1 MGDITGTVRVTGKI
15 TPTNTDDRFATHD
28 ALFGK
33 GGWRNVDTLAERND
47 ISDERRRAGM
57 VVVVDEDGKAY
68 MLKPAPWAYDDTD
81 WEEFGFGGGAG
92 EGNTIH
98 VLSGQTITIN
108 QYRQSLVF
116 GDVVVDGG
124 GTLVIDG
131 ELRIINGVLSVEA
144 GGVVEL
150 NGSLVYEQV
159 VVPSDL
165 LVYVPVNI
173 GSLFNGAYLQYNQTT
188 NQMDAVSLSLN
199 VVDGTEQGQTLHWDT
214 GTSMYQP
221 SSNLMWDE
229 SSTTLYVGGTGGMLM
244 RDRNGSVHIGFS
256 AGNGG
261 DGNGSVFI
269 GRYAGIGS
277 AYSDSVAVGE
287 YALGRVSRFASNSVA
302 VGRYAGYNEYVS
314 GSNVFVGSFSGYSV
328 SSSSNSVFIGRDAGY
343 SCVSGSDNVYIGYS
357 AGANANPSNNVCIG
371 SYAGYNLGSP
381 SDGFSN
387 VCIGTN
393 AGRNGRY
400 NYNVIIG
407 HDAFSGS
414 IGAQGQG
421 IYIGGFAGSVATS
434 IQQVAVMGYQ
444 AGQYNQSNYNTFI
457 GHRAGRYNTTGDRN
471 TVIGW
476 ESGATQSFGYNLG
489 SGNTIIGAWNARASQ
504 GTASYNTVIGYACAY
519 YLSGQYNTIGGFASG
534 ASLSSGSNNTLFGA
548 MSGYS
553 MSTGS
558 NAVIIGNYAG
568 YLGSENSACV
578 FLGTYAGYSNAAGY
592 ANVFLG
598 AASGYGNTD
607 GFYNVFVGNNAGYF
621 NSTGFYNVFV
631 GNNAGYLNTIGIGN
645 NFFGSATGYSN
656 TSGSNNT
663 AVGNS
668 ALYLNSTGYGNVAI
682 GSAALG
688 NTNGATE
695 NAAVGTGSMLNNVTG
710 SRNAVVGNLA
720 LQNDSAG
727 NENVVMG
734 AEAGLNCAG
743 SGNVFLGFRAGYNE
757 TGSNRLYITNTASNL
772 GSPLVRPLVYGEFDN
787 EKLWLNGALYYDAPN
802 SEPASADLYNGQVVA
817 WLDETASPPYIV
829 FKVKMSNGVVK
840 NGALALS

>member
-357 AGANANPSNNVCIG
+357 AGATATPGNNVCIG

-489 SGNTIIGAWNARASQ
+489 SRNTIVGGWNARQSQGTAAYNTIIGYS
-504 GTASYNTVIGYACAY
+504 CAF
-519 YLSGQYNTIGGFASG
+519 YLAGQYNTVSGYAAGVNLSTGNRNVIMG
-534 ASLSSGSNNTLFGA
+534 AS
-548 MSGYS
+548 
-553 MSTGS
+553 
-558 NAVIIGNYAG
+558 
-568 YLGSENSACV
+568 
-578 FLGTYAGYSNAAGY
+578 AGY
-592 ANVFLG
+592 ALG
-598 AASGYGNTD
+598 SGT
-607 GFYNVFVGNNAGYF
+607 
-621 NSTGFYNVFV
+621 
-631 GNNAGYLNTIGIGN
+631 
-645 NFFGSATGYSN
+645 
-656 TSGSNNT
+656 
-663 AVGNS
+663 
-668 ALYLNSTGYGNVAI
+668 
-682 GSAALG
+682 
-688 NTNGATE
+688 
-695 NAAVGTGSMLNNVTG
+695 
-710 SRNAVVGNLA
+710 
-720 LQNDSAG
+720 
-727 NENVVMG
+727 
-734 AEAGLNCAG
+734 
-743 SGNVFLGFRAGYNE
+743 GNVFIGNDAGYNE
-757 TGSNRLYITNTASNL
+757 GGNNTLYISNRADSS
-772 GSPLVRPLVYGEFDN
+772 GPPLIRPLIYGQFDN
-787 EKLWLNGALYYDAPN
+787 EKLWVNGTLYYDAPN
-802 SEPASADLYNGQVVA
+802 SEPADSDLHNGQVVA
-817 WLDETASPPYIV
+817 WLDETASPPCIV
-829 FKVKMSNGVVK
+829 FKVKMSTGVLK
-840 NGALALS
+840 SGALVLS